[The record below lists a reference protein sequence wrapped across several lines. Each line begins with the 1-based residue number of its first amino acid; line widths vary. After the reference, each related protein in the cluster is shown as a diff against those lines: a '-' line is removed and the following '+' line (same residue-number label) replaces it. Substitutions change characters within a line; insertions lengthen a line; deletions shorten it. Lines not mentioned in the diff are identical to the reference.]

1 MIKRRERENFKTTLL
16 MDEKYFSKA
25 VMFSL
30 VELSTSSFM
39 EDLQW
44 GIGGKKYHGFGSG
57 GAICTTDMFAPSS
70 QGAPEHRS
78 DHSIQLYFVNFSKS
92 RISLRKY
99 VFNKCTIKVCV
110 ICF

>member
-16 MDEKYFSKA
+16 MAEKYFSKA

-78 DHSIQLYFVNFSKS
+78 LH
-92 RISLRKY
+92 
-99 VFNKCTIKVCV
+99 
-110 ICF
+110 